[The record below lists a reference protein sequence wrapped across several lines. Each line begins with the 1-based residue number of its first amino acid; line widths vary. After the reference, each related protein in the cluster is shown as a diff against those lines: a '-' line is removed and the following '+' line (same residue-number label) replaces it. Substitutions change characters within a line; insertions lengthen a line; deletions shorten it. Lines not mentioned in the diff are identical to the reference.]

1 MGRRRSQ
8 LGTDADRE
16 EVGRLLR
23 QEQPGWL
30 KERLIALRM
39 GFSPENSMAFIA
51 QCIGRSP
58 ATVRRVFEAFR
69 KGGIGLVSSRQFKG
83 GTHTLLEDGVREFL
97 LEGLREGRW
106 NTAVQAREQLLER
119 FGREYSYK
127 TVWYWLK
134 KCAGV
139 IRVPRPAH
147 EQRDLGRGEAFKE
160 GFGAILE
167 ELALDAAKPA
177 KVWFADESRYGLLPC
192 LRRCWT
198 LKGLRQTKPWRTRYQ
213 WSYCYGALDVVDGES
228 VFIQTPTV
236 NLQWT
241 ELFLLEIK
249 KMYLKPRARGGLG
262 RGGLPPPREL
272 PSENTLRRARG
283 QAPTLQSGAQSDRKA
298 VGLRAGLHLQ
308 QALAEHRAPRPG
320 GRRPA
325 RGLVDRSAA
334 GAPPGWRQ
342 LAAPFS
348 KRFCQTH
355 SSQI

>member
-69 KGGIGLVSSRQFKG
+69 KGGIALVSSRQFKG
-83 GTHTLLEDGVREFL
+83 GTHTLLEDGVRGFL

-106 NTAVQAREQLLER
+106 DTAVQAREQLLER

-147 EQRDLGRGEAFKE
+147 EQRDLGRSEAFKE
-160 GFGAILE
+160 GFGVVLE
-167 ELALDAAKPA
+167 GLALDAAKPA

-198 LKGLRQTKPWRTRYQ
+198 LKGLRQTKPWRTPLPVELLLR
-213 WSYCYGALDVVDGES
+213 GARRGRRGERLHPDAYRQSAVDRAIPSGSQEDAS
-228 VFIQTPTV
+228 R
-236 NLQWT
+236 
-241 ELFLLEIK
+241 
-249 KMYLKPRARGGLG
+249 PRARGGLG

-283 QAPTLQSGAQSDRKA
+283 QAPPLQSGAQSDRKA

-308 QALAEHRAPRPG
+308 QALAEHRAPRSG

-355 SSQI
+355 SSQS